1 MFQKLILAVTMTFAL
16 NILLGIKPPANTQT
30 ATSTKVDFAQILKVS
45 MINLA
50 SMSNEK

>member
-1 MFQKLILAVTMTFAL
+1 MIQKLMLAVTLTFVL
-16 NILLGIKPPANTQT
+16 DLLLEIHLPANTQT
-30 ATSTKVDFAQILKVS
+30 ATSTKVDFAQILKVR